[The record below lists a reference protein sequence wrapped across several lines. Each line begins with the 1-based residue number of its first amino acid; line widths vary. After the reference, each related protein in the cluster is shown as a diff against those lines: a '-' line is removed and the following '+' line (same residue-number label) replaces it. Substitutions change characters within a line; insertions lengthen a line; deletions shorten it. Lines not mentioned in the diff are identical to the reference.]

1 MLESNSSSN
10 SNAAQRVLIV
20 AYVFPPVGGAG
31 VQRVTKFVKYLP
43 EFGWEA
49 TVLTTENP
57 SVPLTD
63 ESLLADVP
71 PQTKIV
77 RAKTLEPGYA
87 FKRSFL
93 AGNASVASNVEQ
105 AARLQATSKDF
116 ENGVNRRGSTGEPPT
131 LRILG
136 AATAYVK
143 RFLRGAVNLL
153 LQPDPQVLWNHHA
166 IEAGLRILSQEKHD
180 AIFVTAPP
188 FSSLLVGAELSRR
201 TGLPLVLDYRDEWG
215 ISNAYWENRQ
225 QGYFTRWLQS
235 RMQRRVVR
243 SAAALVA
250 TTQHS
255 ADALRTVAAEAGTRP
270 LVTHIYNGYDAD
282 DLHSSNKPPL
292 LDPVIEAGAD
302 RETYKLSYVGTL
314 WNLTTVEPIVR
325 AVQLLSEQSPELAAR
340 LELHFAGRRTG
351 PQDELLDQLNGLPCR
366 VTRQPYVDHDE
377 AVKLMQTSDGL
388 CLLLADLPDAGR
400 VVPGKLFEYMAVRK
414 PIFAVTPPGEVADLL
429 SDFSLGF
436 VHAPSDVAGLAR
448 RLGDEIERKRLGVP
462 LPIGLQNADQFER
475 RQLTAQL
482 AGLFDAVTRRNENH
496 DQRDIVVKPAINHT
510 QLANGAASVK

>member
-1 MLESNSSSN
+1 MLESQSSSK
-10 SNAAQRVLIV
+10 SPKRVLIV

-57 SVPLTD
+57 SVPLQD

-71 PQTKIV
+71 PQTRVV
-77 RAKTLEPGYA
+77 RARTLEPSYA
-87 FKRSFL
+87 FKRGFL
-93 AGNASVASNVEQ
+93 AGSASAASSATNANASH
-105 AARLQATSKDF
+105 
-116 ENGVNRRGSTGEPPT
+116 GVLS
-131 LRILG
+131 
-136 AATAYVK
+136 AVTAYAK

-166 IEAGLRILSQEKHD
+166 IESGLRILSQSKHD

-225 QGYFTRWLQS
+225 QGSFTRWLQ
-235 RMQRRVVR
+235 RAMQRKVVR
-243 SAAALVA
+243 SASALIA

-255 ADALRTVAAEAGTRP
+255 AAALRVVAVEAGTRP
-270 LVTHIYNGYDAD
+270 LVTHIYNGFDAD
-282 DLHSSNKPPL
+282 DLHHGHAPL
-292 LDPVIEAGAD
+292 LDPVIETD
-302 RETYKLSYVGTL
+302 TQRETYKLSYVGTL
-314 WNLTTVEPIVR
+314 WNLTSVEPIVR
-325 AVQLLSEQSPELAAR
+325 AVKLLSEQSPDLAAR

-351 PQDELLDQLNGLPCR
+351 PQDELLNQLDGLPCR

-400 VVPGKLFEYMAVRK
+400 VVPGKLFEYMAVRQ
-414 PIFAVTPPGEVADLL
+414 PIFAITPPGEVADLL
-429 SDFSLGF
+429 RDYPLGF
-436 VHAPSDVAGLAR
+436 VHSPHDVEGLAR

-462 LPIGLQNADQFER
+462 LPVGLHDVNQFER

-482 AGLFDAVTRRNENH
+482 ADVFNAVTEQRSNEDCHNPLVLTL
-496 DQRDIVVKPAINHT
+496 RVGGV
-510 QLANGAASVK
+510 ANLLGSAGTPP

>member
-1 MLESNSSSN
+1 MLESNSN
-10 SNAAQRVLIV
+10 SKKPQRVLVV

-63 ESLLADVP
+63 ESLLSDIP

-77 RAKTLEPGYA
+77 RARTLEPGYA
-87 FKRSFL
+87 FKRSIL
-93 AGNASVASNVEQ
+93 ASNSNATVSANGAVSSKSVAAPKSSGMLTAV
-105 AARLQATSKDF
+105 
-116 ENGVNRRGSTGEPPT
+116 
-131 LRILG
+131 
-136 AATAYVK
+136 TAYAK
-143 RFLRGAVNLL
+143 RFLRGAVNLV

-166 IEAGLRILSQEKHD
+166 IESGLRILSQEKHD

-225 QGYFTRWLQS
+225 QGFFTRWLQS
-235 RMQRRVVR
+235 AMQRRVVR

-255 ADALRTVAAEAGTRP
+255 ADALRSVATEAGTRP

-282 DLHSSNKPPL
+282 DLHSSGKTPL
-292 LDPVIEAGAD
+292 LDPVLEAGTD

-388 CLLLADLPDAGR
+388 CLLLADLPDVGR

-429 SDFSLGF
+429 SDCPLGYI
-436 VHAPSDVAGLAR
+436 HAPSDIAGLAQ

-462 LPIGLQNADQFER
+462 LPVGLHNAEQFER
-475 RQLTAQL
+475 RQLTQQL
-482 AGLFDAVTRRNENH
+482 AHLFDAVTGRTETR
-496 DQRDIVVKPAINHT
+496 DQRHVVARPSHSHTRVANKVASAPVDRNSNH
-510 QLANGAASVK
+510 

>member
-1 MLESNSSSN
+1 MLESNSKSK
-10 SNAAQRVLIV
+10 ATQRVLIV

-57 SVPLTD
+57 SVPLID

-93 AGNASVASNVEQ
+93 AGNVAQ
-105 AARLQATSKDF
+105 AARLPASS
-116 ENGVNRRGSTGEPPT
+116 ENLPRGESTGEPPMPRVSA
-131 LRILG
+131 RILG
-136 AATAYVK
+136 AVMAYAK
-143 RFLRGAVNLL
+143 RFLRGAVNLV

-188 FSSLLVGAELSRR
+188 FSSLLVGTELSRR

-255 ADALRTVAAEAGTRP
+255 ADALRKVAVEAGTRP

-351 PQDELLDQLNGLPCR
+351 LQDELLDQLNGLPCR

-429 SDFSLGF
+429 SDFPLGF
-436 VHAPSDVAGLAR
+436 VHSPNDIAGLAR
-448 RLGDEIERKRLGVP
+448 KLGDEIERKRLGVP
-462 LPIGLQNADQFER
+462 LPIGLQNANQFER

-482 AGLFDAVTRRNENH
+482 AGLFDAVTGRSAGGDHREV
-496 DQRDIVVKPAINHT
+496 IVKQPIHHKSE
-510 QLANGAASVK
+510 LASEATSVTR